1 MILEVYGLKSFQIV
15 DAPKWL
21 SDNDCSFDIE
31 AKSATPA
38 TADQLKLMAQTLL
51 AERFQLKVHRDT
63 REMPVYLLTVGKNG
77 RKIQAPLNDGRP
89 LTHGAIERVS
99 PGVIRGDNVTMATL
113 IRNLSKYVDRPIPD
127 KTDIAEP
134 FDFHL
139 EWAPDNAAAKPM
151 KTEQPPDDS
160 RPSIFAP
167 IQEQLGLKL
176 TAQKAQVEVLANRS
190 RRETV
195 GELRRGEIAPSRPRL
210 CQRAG
215 GMLSFKRSEAP

>member
-1 MILEVYGLKSFQIV
+1 LGLIIQEVYGLKSFQIV
-15 DAPKWL
+15 DAPRWL
-21 SDNDCSFDIE
+21 SDNDLSFDIE

-38 TADQLKLMAQTLL
+38 TNDQLKLMAQALL

-63 REMPVYLLTVGKNG
+63 REMPVYVLTVGKNG
-77 RKIQAPLNDGRP
+77 RKVPTLPNDGRL

-99 PGVIRGDNVTMATL
+99 PAVIRGDNVTMATL
-113 IRNLSKYVDRPIPD
+113 IRNLSKYGKRPILD

-139 EWAPDNAAAKPM
+139 EWAPDNAAAKSM

-160 RPSIFAP
+160 RPSIFAA

-176 TAQKAQVEVLANRS
+176 TAQKAPVEVMVIDHVEKPSAN
-190 RRETV
+190 
-195 GELRRGEIAPSRPRL
+195 
-210 CQRAG
+210 
-215 GMLSFKRSEAP
+215 